1 MLETPK
7 PSPDSP
13 SDSGLNDIAA
23 LLARQIDA
31 CNEAAARCFDVS
43 RDAENYYL
51 NHRFDALKIA
61 TRLIQA
67 SAAAASAIKRIRGSE
82 FHQHVTVSNGATP

>member
-1 MLETPK
+1 MPETPET
-7 PSPDSP
+7 SPNVP
-13 SDSGLNDIAA
+13 PDSGLDEIAV

-43 RDAENYYL
+43 RDTENYYL

-67 SAAAASAIKRIRGSE
+67 SATAAGAIKRIRGSE
-82 FHQHVTVSNGATP
+82 FHQHVTVSNGAAS

>member
-1 MLETPK
+1 MTESPEI
-7 PSPDSP
+7 SPDSP
-13 SDSGLNDIAA
+13 PDSGLDDIAA
-23 LLARQIDA
+23 RLAQQIEA
-31 CNEAAARCFDVS
+31 CNAAAARCFEIS
-43 RDAENYYL
+43 RDAESYYL

-82 FHQHVTVSNGATP
+82 FHQHVTVSSAP

>member
-1 MLETPK
+1 MSETPET
-7 PSPDSP
+7 SPNP
-13 SDSGLNDIAA
+13 LPDSGLDEIAV

-31 CNEAAARCFDVS
+31 CNEAATRCFDVS

-82 FHQHVTVSNGATP
+82 FHQHVTVSSGVTP